1 MALLGR
7 KRSLLGFA
15 VLATAL
21 TVSTISAAS
30 GAPPTEQAQP
40 VSTQVVPKPVSA
52 TAGKGQF
59 TLTRPARIVSDDAA
73 VGNAL
78 AAYLRPATGYPLDV
92 VAGDSDLRQG
102 DIVLRLGDSGTPGD
116 EGYKLDTD
124 THHVTVT
131 AKTAHGLYNGVQ
143 TIRQLLPGWIDSPT
157 EQVAPWHMPSVN
169 ITDYPR
175 YGYRGVMLDIAR
187 HFQTPAAVKKLVDQ
201 VAAYKVN
208 VLHLH
213 VSDDQGFRIAINGF
227 PNLTEIGGQGSVGT
241 GGRTMDP
248 GGFWTQAEYRDVV
261 AYAAAHFMTV
271 VPEVD
276 SPGHNNAIIMSEYND
291 TANPLLNGNPQDI
304 NCSRNN
310 PPVWNYTG
318 AVGYSAMCPDS
329 DNTWTILGAIIDQ
342 LTAMSP
348 GPYYHL
354 GGDEVP
360 ASLMSH
366 DKYAQLVNQESGIV
380 TSKGKAVMGWAE
392 ISGEG
397 ITPPAG
403 SIAQYWS
410 ISSGGGSGTI
420 TARNAVAK
428 GMKLVMSPANHAY
441 LDMKYQAGS
450 AGPPI
455 PPTLGLSWACS
466 RGCDIDQFYNWE
478 PEGYVTGITDSSI
491 IGVEAPMWGETVLNL
506 DNVDY
511 MVFPRVMAISE
522 IGWSPKRASLPT
534 AYADFQSR
542 AAAQGVRLTVADTN
556 FYPTPKVPWSLD
568 LRAARVQAGSGG
580 QFSGSLAYLSAPG
593 RASGAITT
601 TIDWGDGTTSS
612 GTLSGE
618 AATTIS
624 VNGLYTL
631 GGDHTYSASGKYTVT
646 ITASA
651 NGTSPVTTTLNVE
664 L

>member
-1 MALLGR
+1 MALVAR
-7 KRSLLGFA
+7 KRSLIGFA

-21 TVSTISAAS
+21 TVATISAPAT
-30 GAPPTEQAQP
+30 GAPLADPAKAA
-40 VSTQVVPKPVSA
+40 VGQVVPKPVSI
-52 TAGKGQF
+52 TAGNGRF

-78 AAYLRPATGYPLDV
+78 AGYLRPATGYPLDV
-92 VAGDSDLRQG
+92 VTGAARQG
-102 DIVLRLGDSGTPGD
+102 DIALRIGDPGTPGD
-116 EGYKLDTD
+116 EGYQLD
-124 THHVTVT
+124 VTTANAIVT

-157 EQVAPWHMPSVN
+157 AQVGPWQIPAVHIV
-169 ITDYPR
+169 DYPR

-187 HFQTPAAVKKLVDQ
+187 HFEPASAVKKLIDQ

-213 VSDDQGFRIAINGF
+213 VSDDQGFRIVIDGF

-261 AYAAAHFMTV
+261 AYAAAHFITV

-276 SPGHNNAIIMSEYND
+276 TPGHNNAIIMSEYND
-291 TANPLLNGNPQDI
+291 TANPLLNGHPEDI

-329 DNTWTILGAIIDQ
+329 DNTWTILGTIIDQ

-348 GPYYHL
+348 GPWYHL

-360 ASLMSH
+360 ATLMSH
-366 DKYAQLVNQESGIV
+366 EQYAALVNRESGIV
-380 TSKGKAVMGWAE
+380 TDHGKTVMGWAE

-403 SIAQYWS
+403 SVAQYWS
-410 ISSGGGSGTI
+410 TSSGGGSGTV

-428 GMKLVMSPANHAY
+428 GMKIVMSPANRTY
-441 LDMKYQAGS
+441 LDMKYLAGS
-450 AGPPI
+450 AGNV
-455 PPTLGLSWACS
+455 PPTLGLNWACS

-511 MVFPRVMAISE
+511 MVFPRVLAIAE
-522 IGWSPKRASLPT
+522 IGWSPKRAYRRTRQL
-534 AYADFQSR
+534 
-542 AAAQGVRLTVADTN
+542 VR
-556 FYPTPKVPWSLD
+556 
-568 LRAARVQAGSGG
+568 
-580 QFSGSLAYLSAPG
+580 SGSS
-593 RASGAITT
+593 T
-601 TIDWGDGTTSS
+601 
-612 GTLSGE
+612 
-618 AATTIS
+618 
-624 VNGLYTL
+624 
-631 GGDHTYSASGKYTVT
+631 
-646 ITASA
+646 
-651 NGTSPVTTTLNVE
+651 
-664 L
+664 